1 MVKLTST
8 PRERLLLIAL
18 VVRIVPAALIYGT
31 DDVSGWW
38 TWGRLLASGANP
50 YLSKFPLVWPPFWL
64 PFAWISYVTSEATG
78 LPFHFIVKLFPIAAD
93 IALTLFLYAMA
104 EEYGCSPWKTA
115 LMYALN
121 PIAIYSVAVHGQFDV
136 IPTLCLTIAVVRMRH
151 EPRPVRAGFWL
162 GVAAA
167 FKTWPLFVLPALLAP
182 MRSMWSRVVVAIA
195 AIGVFVAALL
205 LPWPFFGRETVTG
218 VLHYRGA
225 LSWWGLSSIAYL
237 RGAAASSSLFSI
249 IFFAS
254 MGVISMLLIAT
265 RTPAVH
271 SALLLLL
278 TFYVTAPGFGLQYL
292 VWIVPIALLADQR
305 RAVIYSL
312 LAGLLIAF
320 EVLVRPYTGH
330 IGEMV
335 RILPHAGYARAYGD
349 VLDHTYTVIGRLVLW
364 LFCCW
369 WWLVTIISN
378 GRLWFNETR
387 STRSYPPRGS
397 IVRTV
402 FPVRRRAAG
411 SGA

>member
-1 MVKLTST
+1 MFKLRST
-8 PRERLLLIAL
+8 PKERLLLIAL

-38 TWGRLLASGANP
+38 TWGKLLASGANP
-50 YLSKFPLVWPPFWL
+50 YLSKYPLVWPPFWL
-64 PFAWISYVTSEATG
+64 PFAWLSYGTAEATG
-78 LPFHFIVKLFPIAAD
+78 LPFHFIIKLFPIAAD
-93 IALTLFLYAMA
+93 VALTLFLYAMA
-104 EEYGCSPWKTA
+104 EEFGCSPWKTA

-182 MRSMWSRVVVAIA
+182 LRSMWKRALVAII

-205 LPWPFFGRETVTG
+205 VPWPFFGRETVTG
-218 VLHYRGA
+218 VLRYRGA
-225 LSWWGLSSIAYL
+225 LSWWGLSSMAYL
-237 RGAAASSSLFSI
+237 RGVAVSPSLFSI

-265 RTPAVH
+265 RTPAVLG
-271 SALLLLL
+271 ALLLLL

-305 RAVIYSL
+305 RGLVYSL

-320 EVLVRPYTGH
+320 EVLVRPFTGH

-335 RILPHAGYARAYGD
+335 RILPHAGYARAYGG
-349 VLDHTYTVIGRLVLW
+349 VADHTYTTIVRLVLW
-364 LFCCW
+364 LFFCW
-369 WWLVTIISN
+369 WWLVTIIRC
-378 GRLWFNETR
+378 GRLWLNGIR
-387 STRSYPPRGS
+387 SSRSSPPRGS

-402 FPVRRRAAG
+402 VPVRRHAAG
-411 SGA
+411 SDA